1 MEVKNC
7 LKVKSASKINLYLSV
22 SKNGRDDGY
31 HDIKSI
37 MQSLS
42 LSDELYFEVIKR
54 KKANP
59 ASITITSDNV
69 DIPLDERNL
78 VYKAARLILEE
89 YNLASH
95 YTVKINIK
103 KSIPVSAGLAGGS
116 TNAAATLVA
125 LNELLGLKLTKKKLI
140 NIASR
145 IGSDVPFCISGG
157 TALAEGRGEI
167 ISELPNLPFYWVVL
181 AKNGK
186 KFGTKEVY
194 EKFDNAGKE
203 KRSIHDRLVEDIYNK
218 NFDNFLR
225 RLFNDLEEVGLLED
239 ETILKIKQTANKLG
253 AIASQMTGSGPT
265 VFAVCDNLKLAR
277 DIYNSLKSIASSVF
291 LTHTK
296 STGQSFV
303 GI

>member
-1 MEVKNC
+1 MGTKNC

-54 KKANP
+54 GKAKP
-59 ASITITSDNV
+59 TSITITSDNV
-69 DIPLDERNL
+69 DVPLDERNL

-89 YNLASH
+89 YNLANR
-95 YTVKINIK
+95 YTVKINIE
-103 KSIPVSAGLAGGS
+103 KSIPVCAGLAGGS

-125 LNELLGLKLTKKKLI
+125 LNELLDLKLTKRKLV
-140 NIASR
+140 NIAGR

-186 KFGTKEVY
+186 KFGTRDVY
-194 EKFDNAGKE
+194 EKFDSAGKG
-203 KRSIHDRLVEDIYNK
+203 KRSIHNKLVEDIYNK
-218 NFDNFLR
+218 NFDNFLMK
-225 RLFNDLEEVGLLED
+225 LFNDLEEVGLLED
-239 ETILKIKQTANKLG
+239 ETILKIKHTANKLG
-253 AIASQMTGSGPT
+253 ALASQMTGSGPT

-277 DIYNSLKSIASSVF
+277 NIYNSLKSIASSVF

-303 GI
+303 VI